1 MIAQGYCDDYIFRV
15 DEELFVDA
23 TKKGGLARF
32 ANHCCDG
39 NCYSRII
46 TAGGRKRI
54 VLYSKERI
62 EVGEEI
68 TYDYKFELETDESK
82 RIPCSCGTSKCNGF
96 LN

>member
-46 TAGGRKRI
+46 KAGGRNRI

-62 EVGEEI
+62 EVGLR
-68 TYDYKFELETDESK
+68 DRRSHRF
-82 RIPCSCGTSKCNGF
+82 RFVTSATSAASSSAGRYVAVT
-96 LN
+96 

>member
-1 MIAQGYCDDYIFRV
+1 M
-15 DEELFVDA
+15 DA

-32 ANHCCDG
+32 ANHCCDP

-46 TAGGRKRI
+46 KASGKFRI
-54 VLYSKERI
+54 VLYTKRAI

-68 TYDYKFELETDESK
+68 TYDYKFDLEEDRSNA
-82 RIPCSCGTSKCNGF
+82 IPCMCGAGSKCRKF